1 MAESSLGVILKPR
14 RTQGISSTQDK
25 LAPLAL
31 KASFSRRCILSTSPL
46 LCGWKAVVR
55 TWLMPSSLQKSAQ
68 TLEVNWAP
76 QSVVRVDGTPKR
88 ATQWRV
94 KAENSVRADVSLTG
108 MASGQ
113 RVLRSTIVS
122 TDVHPPLDFNGPTTS
137 R

>member
-14 RTQGISSTQDK
+14 RTQGISSAQDK

-31 KASFSRRCILSTSPL
+31 RASFSRRCILSTSPL

-76 QSVVRVDGTPKR
+76 WSVVRVEGTPKR

-94 KAENSVRADVSLTG
+94 KAENNVCADVSLNWN
-108 MASGQ
+108 SF
-113 RVLRSTIVS
+113 R
-122 TDVHPPLDFNGPTTS
+122 PTCTVVYNCQH
-137 R
+137 